1 MYRIWVSRVWPIHF
15 KFHSSE
21 WNAYVLTFRLWEML
35 RAPKSLNNEDVGEFT
50 GSVKMHS
57 L

>member
-1 MYRIWVSRVWPIHF
+1 MYRVWVSNVLPIHF
-15 KFHSSE
+15 TLHSFE
-21 WNAYVLTFRLWEML
+21 WDAYVLTFRLWEML

-50 GSVKMHS
+50 GSVKGHS